1 MIKTTKIDIA
11 NIALML
17 LSLAAAFLLPFELFL
32 FSYAVLGPLH
42 YLTEISWLHKKHY
55 FTNHKYDYVPLIPLG
70 IALAVVV
77 LFYQDLNKYA
87 NLFIFVSFVWALS
100 SVLFRSWSAKIIITA
115 LACLISL
122 LFINNSSFQTVFGIF
137 LPTIIH
143 VFVFTGLFI
152 LTGALKN
159 KSLSS
164 ILSLVVFISCIVVIF
179 SCKNFVSPLTTSAY
193 ATNTFLETSIAGIN
207 VAMLQLLNIGNIDVN
222 TILFSNIGLAVM
234 RFIAFIYTYHYLN
247 WFSKTSVI
255 QWHNV
260 PIKWLVTVA
269 ILWVASVG
277 LYAYNY
283 MVGLQWLYLLSMLHV
298 LLEFPLNFRSLQDI
312 FNNTKQILFS
322 AKTQ

>member
-1 MIKTTKIDIA
+1 
-11 NIALML
+11 ML

-77 LFYQDLNKYA
+77 LFYQGLNKYA
-87 NLFIFVSFVWALS
+87 NLFIFVSFIWALS

-115 LACLISL
+115 LACLLSL
-122 LFINNSSFQTVFGIF
+122 LFINNSAFQTVFGIF

-179 SCKNFVSPLTTSAY
+179 SFKNFVSPLTTSAY

-269 ILWVASVG
+269 ILWIASVG

-312 FNNTKQILFS
+312 FNNSKQILFP

>member
-115 LACLISL
+115 LACLLSL

>member
-42 YLTEISWLHKKHY
+42 YLTEISWLHKKHF

-322 AKTQ
+322 AKTR